1 MSSSPSDRP
10 NLLSQ
15 RRFLP
20 FFITQSLGAFNDNIY
35 KNALVILVTFGI
47 AGITP
52 DQVNLYV
59 NLAAGIFILPFFLF
73 SATCGQFA
81 EKYEKSQL
89 IRYTKL
95 LEVVIMVLAVVGLYL
110 KSIPILMSLLFLLGV
125 QATMFGPVKYSIL
138 PQHLHRHE
146 LVAGNA
152 WVESATFL
160 AILLGTMLGGFL
172 ISLDGGGMM
181 VSVAVLL
188 VAVGGYLA
196 ARGIPQAPAA
206 APDLK
211 INWNPLTETWRN
223 FQFMRGNRTVYLSVM
238 GISWFWFYGA
248 TFLSQLPNYTKL
260 FLGGD
265 EHVVTVLLTIFSL
278 GIGAGSFLCERL
290 SGHRVEIGLVPLGSI
305 GLTLFGI
312 DIYFAMPHLA
322 TVHDQT
328 VMQFLHNI
336 NNHRV
341 LLDLLMIGIS
351 GGLYIVPLYALIQ
364 TRSAETHRSRIIAGN
379 NILNALFMVVSALL
393 AIVLLKVGLTIPQ
406 LLLTTAL
413 LNAAVAL
420 FIYSLVPEFL
430 MRLIVWVLINTF
442 YRIDTKGLENI
453 PEEGPAVVVCNH
465 VSFVDA
471 LILGGSVHRPVRFVM
486 YHKIFKMPVL
496 SFIFRTAKAIPIAP
510 AKENQE
516 MMERAFDE
524 IARELEEGNVVGIF
538 PEGAITHD
546 GQMDSFRGGIERVI
560 KRTPVPVVPMALRGL
575 WGSIFSRR
583 DTFLKRMRLPRRF
596 WSKIELVAGPAVP
609 AEQVTAALLE
619 EKVRALRGDA
629 V

>member
-1 MSSSPSDRP
+1 MSASPSGQSS
-10 NLLSQ
+10 LLTQ

-20 FFITQSLGAFNDNIY
+20 FFITQTLGAFNDNIF

-110 KSIPILMSLLFLLGV
+110 KSIPILMSLRFLLGT

-138 PQHLHRHE
+138 PQHLHEHE

-172 ISLDGGGMM
+172 ISLDGGWML
-181 VSVAVLL
+181 VCVAVLV
-188 VAVGGYLA
+188 VAVGGFLS
-196 ARGIPQAPAA
+196 ARNIPKAAA
-206 APDLK
+206 APPELR
-211 INWNPLTETWRN
+211 INWNPVTETWRN

-312 DIYFAMPHLA
+312 DIYFAMPNLA
-322 TVHDQT
+322 VVHDQT
-328 VMQFLHNI
+328 VTQFLHTI

-341 LLDLLMIGIS
+341 LLDLLMIGVS

-364 TRSAETHRSRIIAGN
+364 PRSAATHRSRIIAGN

-413 LNAAVAL
+413 RNAAVAL

-442 YRIDTKGLENI
+442 YRIKTKGLENI
-453 PEEGPAVVVCNH
+453 PDDGPAVVVCNH

-471 LILGGSVHRPVRFVM
+471 LILGGSIRRPVRFVM

-510 AKENQE
+510 AKEDKE
-516 MMERAFDE
+516 MMDRAFDE

-546 GQMDSFRGGIERVI
+546 GQMDSFRSGIERVI
-560 KRTPVPVVPMALRGL
+560 ARTPVPVVPMALRGL

-596 WSKIELVAGPAVP
+596 WSKIELVAGPPVP
-609 AEQVTAALLE
+609 ADQVTAAMLE